1 LRILVDMLTP
11 KQVLFLGE
19 LSKRLEES
27 GHKVVRV
34 TRSFRE
40 TVQLLRMKKMKA
52 KIIGAHRTTLD
63 GKLRES
69 LIRTARLARL
79 MKDQKIDLVVA
90 YPSVEA
96 SRSAFGLSI
105 PYYCISDS
113 PHAEAVSRLSI
124 PLATKLFSPA
134 VIPVEDWTR
143 YGIPPSNIIQYNALD
158 PYVWIRD
165 AKPDQKMLKKYGLE
179 PDSKIITLRIEESFA
194 AYLMNQAGDW
204 RTLAIRIA
212 EELLKRKCEAKIVVL
227 PRYREQYAAFRKLR
241 DKVTLPKAQ
250 VYGASLL
257 ASTSVFIGG
266 GGTMAAEAA
275 MMGIPSISYFPA
287 GPTRVESFLE
297 QRGLLIRI
305 QDPESIA
312 EQAMS
317 WLEDD
322 AYRAECRMRAERL
335 LREMEDPLEVIVGNI
350 NREA

>member
-1 LRILVDMLTP
+1 
-11 KQVLFLGE
+11 
-19 LSKRLEES
+19 
-27 GHKVVRV
+27 
-34 TRSFRE
+34 
-40 TVQLLRMKKMKA
+40 
-52 KIIGAHRTTLD
+52 
-63 GKLRES
+63 
-69 LIRTARLARL
+69 
-79 MKDQKIDLVVA
+79 
-90 YPSVEA
+90 
-96 SRSAFGLSI
+96 
-105 PYYCISDS
+105 
-113 PHAEAVSRLSI
+113 
-124 PLATKLFSPA
+124 
-134 VIPVEDWTR
+134 
-143 YGIPPSNIIQYNALD
+143 
-158 PYVWIRD
+158 
-165 AKPDQKMLKKYGLE
+165 
-179 PDSKIITLRIEESFA
+179 
-194 AYLMNQAGDW
+194 MNQAGDW
-204 RTLAIRIA
+204 RTLAIRIV